1 MFFFPNFFFFFFF
14 HFWLITVAAVMS
26 RLGLPGNQLPVTQ
39 PQLPPVSA
47 LTAEHG
53 ARRPSQGPREG
64 SVPSGVGEGP
74 EMGGIEVLAQG
85 RIKS

>member
-1 MFFFPNFFFFFFF
+1 
-14 HFWLITVAAVMS
+14 MS

-53 ARRPSQGPREG
+53 APRPGQGPREG
-64 SVPSGVGEGP
+64 EVPLGGGEGP
-74 EMGGIEVLAQG
+74 KKGGIEVLALEE
-85 RIKS
+85 